1 MAGDRMPRVSRAY
14 SATSPRSRRSV
25 IALASGVGI
34 GFVSLFVFFFSPRTS
49 RMYASQR
56 RLSGER
62 MPAPVSVSEAAWFS
76 SLEAAAQPQ
85 TSARAGEVKEHVSDV
100 LDRHNGACSVEF
112 TEYVPAGWETQWL
125 ENVGMWQHSMCD
137 PMMAQLRRYRQVRY
151 CSECVCVW
159 VCVCVCVWVGGCV

>member
-1 MAGDRMPRVSRAY
+1 MAGDRMPRVSLAY
-14 SATSPRSRRSV
+14 SATGPRSRRSV

-62 MPAPVSVSEAAWFS
+62 MPAPVGVSEAAWFS

-112 TEYVPAGWETQWL
+112 TESSMLSDIGVTLEAGI
-125 ENVGMWQHSMCD
+125 
-137 PMMAQLRRYRQVRY
+137 RQGAGVIP
-151 CSECVCVW
+151 SW
-159 VCVCVCVWVGGCV
+159 APNS